1 MATPQLPFFELT
13 INEDD
18 DTGVS
23 FNAMVDVPAHMK
35 NFVAFGAKAMHY
47 FEDEGKRMV
56 LGVMISAGTPIY
68 RNATKEAPEHN
79 VIFKADT
86 VRAIAKK
93 FHLNQLGTA
102 VNEMHDPS
110 KVVAGVT
117 MVESYTIGGDRSP
130 TAPKVFEALNLQDGS
145 WIGQYFVEN
154 DEVWLKVL
162 SGEFKGFSVEGLF
175 EMEPIEVKKQEMKK
189 KKFNLFGFTFGPE
202 VDDDQQQQKFVEVTT
217 TDGIVL
223 SYDGELAAGTPI
235 FLVVEGG
242 DPVPAEAGAYLIDVD
257 GSGMTVNVDENGLIT
272 SVDAVDK
279 DMTDEEMAAVPVTAG
294 DLKDFMN
301 EFKAELDKQLK
312 VANDVAAAQGVELAA
327 ARKELKH
334 MQAFNASKHNY
345 VALKANE
352 PEKGK
357 GGYKAILK
365 AQRDKLKNK

>member
-1 MATPQLPFFELT
+1 MATPPQLPFFELT
-13 INEDD
+13 INEND

-154 DEVWLKVL
+154 DEVWAKVL

-189 KKFNLFGFTFGPE
+189 NTFSLREFMFGKPDPTPNKFA
-202 VDDDQQQQKFVEVTT
+202 EVTT
-217 TDGIVL
+217 ADGLVL
-223 SYDGELAAGTPI
+223 SYEGELSEGTPI
-235 FLVVEGG
+235 FMIIMGEDGVAA
-242 DPVPAEAGAYLIDVD
+242 DPVPAEAGAYLVEMD
-257 GSGMTVNVDENGLIT
+257 GAGMTINVDENGLIT
-272 SVDAVDK
+272 SVEAVEE
-279 DMTDEEMAAVPVTAG
+279 DMTDEEMNAQTVTAG
-294 DLKDFMN
+294 ALKELFEAYTATIDAKL
-301 EFKAELDKQLK
+301 KAATETIE
-312 VANDVAAAQGVELAA
+312 ANAVTMAAQETQI
-327 ARKELKH
+327 KH
-334 MQAFNASKHNY
+334 MQSFNSSKHNY
-345 VALKANE
+345 T
-352 PEKGK
+352 P
-357 GGYKAILK
+357 
-365 AQRDKLKNK
+365 LKNGKDNSGGPTGYRRFLNNTNS